1 MDMIARKF
9 RNFFQKSNEWRKFKN
24 FKNQKK
30 KKEAIICFKCKKA
43 GHIKSGCFLPNKAKK
58 ETMVA
63 TWDDNDEETLDEEE
77 PHEMSNLALMEIG
90 EEINEVNN
98 LLSYDELTEPFT

>member
-1 MDMIARKF
+1 
-9 RNFFQKSNEWRKFKN
+9 
-24 FKNQKK
+24 
-30 KKEAIICFKCKKA
+30 
-43 GHIKSGCFLPNKAKK
+43 
-58 ETMVA
+58 MVA

-98 LLSYDELTEPFT
+98 LPSYDELTEPFT